1 MNIEDVEKAIR
12 IRWEDIERDWRN
24 QFTTM
29 DFPLLENEKIRI
41 GLDENKRPCVVVEM
55 PTNASYSDSIQVS
68 RGLFIC
74 IKSLRMKN
82 QEKARF
88 IVSAERGS
96 ELVYS
101 AFLSDY
107 LMTVDLK
114 DPRGSFE
121 ETLNEWKNKWAGLR
135 KPIGP
140 REEEGLVGE
149 IATLLELSKHI
160 DDSAKLVD
168 SWKGPLDGIHDFE
181 TNPLHL
187 EIKTTI
193 RDPPVVRVSKLE
205 QLAPRESGALYLIV
219 VHSEIVEGA
228 NTLPMYIDRMLNNE
242 KLISEKE
249 AILERME
256 RIGYSPKHRLHYT
269 RGFQISKFTCC
280 PINENT
286 PIFPPELVAEVPST
300 VTDIRYSLHIKGL
313 DRYTMTS
320 DAWEKAG
327 KMMME
332 RDFTTGE

>member
-1 MNIEDVEKAIR
+1 VNIEDVEKAIR
-12 IRWEDIERDWRN
+12 IRWEDIERAWGD

-41 GLDENKRPCVVVEM
+41 GLDENKQPCVVVEM
-55 PTNASYSDSIQVS
+55 PRNTGYSDSIQVS

-74 IKSLRMKN
+74 IKSLRIKN

-88 IVSAERGS
+88 IISAEIGS

-121 ETLNEWKNKWAGLR
+121 ETLKEWKNKWAGLR

-149 IATLLELSKHI
+149 IATLLELSIHI

-168 SWKGPLDGIHDFE
+168 SWEGPLDGIHDFE
-181 TNPLHL
+181 TSSLHL

-242 KLISEKE
+242 KLSSEKE
-249 AILERME
+249 SILERLE

-280 PINENT
+280 PINEKT
-286 PIFPPELVAEVPST
+286 PILPPELVAEVPST

-320 DAWEKAG
+320 DAWEDAA
-327 KMMME
+327 KMMLQ
-332 RDFTTGE
+332 RDFTTEE